1 MISRTIVI
9 GIKDDCIGF
18 HIKAAL
24 EQDVSREE
32 VMETLGMAI
41 YTGAGPSVMYAS
53 HAIDAFEP
61 FSKLVSTPA
70 STQA

>member
-18 HIKAAL
+18 HVKAAL
-24 EQDVSREE
+24 EQDASRVKVTEA
-32 VMETLGMAI
+32 LGMAI
-41 YTGAGPSVMYAS
+41 HTCAGPSVMYAS
-53 HAIDAFEP
+53 HAIDALEP
-61 FSKLVSTPA
+61 FNKLVSTPA